1 MKEKASKVSVTVY
14 IAIILFSMSTWMD
27 VVGVWIEMPL
37 FVTTLPEGWSLPSYL
52 AIIIQLSNIG
62 PAVYAVIQKWQ
73 GMRKSTSDEKKH
85 RTVKRL
91 DTEVV
96 LTLII
101 IATAALNIFLLSFL
115 WPTTAVIGGRR
126 HSVVMLTQM
135 VPTALTS
142 CMTSLVFLPYMAR
155 FPSAYISAYYVG
167 QGFSGLVPGVIGL
180 IQGSGSPPQ
189 CLWNVTQTMN
199 DTLRNATSEIS
210 PSEMMNMT
218 SNVIIE
224 SQKPLF
230 SVQIFFFCLT
240 ALFLVSLAA
249 FCCLNFTSYG
259 RSSMIG
265 HEEVTKMISDKD
277 PACAGDPVADAVD
290 KTSPTNI
297 DLPDLNGHQMCKFV
311 AHATEAENEQIKSH
325 KREELLAKPDG
336 DVSEQSKETATTTA
350 KMQGRIFAW
359 LLVVIFVV
367 NAFSNGLLPSTES
380 YTCLPYGYLVYTLA
394 VRLSSVAASLAS
406 LSTMFLP
413 RASVK
418 VVFIL
423 ALLGLI
429 IATFH
434 MFLASQS
441 PNPVLR
447 GSVLGDII
455 VVSLN
460 LGGQ

>member
-1 MKEKASKVSVTVY
+1 MNRSKEKASKVSVTVY
-14 IAIILFSMSTWMD
+14 IAIVLFSMSTWMD

-52 AIIIQLSNIG
+52 AIIIQLANIG
-62 PAVYAVIQKWQ
+62 PAVYAIIQKWQ
-73 GMRKSTSDEKKH
+73 GTRKSTSDEQNRK
-85 RTVKRL
+85 TVKRL
-91 DTEVV
+91 DTEVI

-167 QGFSGLVPGVIGL
+167 QGFSGLVPGAIGL
-180 IQGSGSPPQ
+180 IQGSGSPPH
-189 CLWNVTQTMN
+189 CLRNLTQTMN
-199 DTLRNATSEIS
+199 DTLQNVTSEIS
-210 PSEMMNMT
+210 PSEMTNTTT
-218 SNVIIE
+218 SVIIE

-249 FCCLNFTSYG
+249 FCCLNFTRYG

-265 HEEVTKMISDKD
+265 HEVVTKMISDKD
-277 PACAGDPVADAVD
+277 PAADAVD
-290 KTSPTNI
+290 KTSTTNI
-297 DLPDLNGHQMCKFV
+297 DLLDCNGHQMHKFV
-311 AHATEAENEQIKSH
+311 AHSTEAENELIGSR
-325 KREELLAKPDG
+325 KRDELLGKPDG
-336 DVSEQSKETATTTA
+336 DALEQTQETATTTA
-350 KMQGRIFAW
+350 TMQGRVFVW
-359 LLVVIFVV
+359 LLIVVGVV
-367 NAFSNGLLPSTES
+367 NALSNGLLPSTES
-380 YTCLPYGYLVYTLA
+380 FTCLPYGYLVYTLA
-394 VRLSSVAASLAS
+394 VRLSSVVASLAS

-413 RASVK
+413 RASVR
-418 VVFIL
+418 VVSIL
-423 ALLGLI
+423 TMLGLVIAIFHI
-429 IATFH
+429 I
-434 MFLASQS
+434 LASQS

-447 GSVLGDII
+447 GSLLGDII
-455 VVSLN
+455 VVSLI
-460 LGGQ
+460 LRDQ